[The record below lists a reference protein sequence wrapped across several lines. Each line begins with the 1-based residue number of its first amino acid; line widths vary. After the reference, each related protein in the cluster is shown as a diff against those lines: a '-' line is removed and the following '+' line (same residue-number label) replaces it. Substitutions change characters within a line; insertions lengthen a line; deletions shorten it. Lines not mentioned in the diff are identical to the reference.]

1 MPLGALGR
9 YPLLVLWLTCAVL
22 ETASMIMAPGSETV
36 AYHLIWIGLA
46 LAHDREV
53 WPWRITVTA
62 VIVTTTVTGA
72 VMVLRVWEGVLHWE
86 ETTEIPLM
94 TTLLLLVLWNSRRR
108 YEAIEALRGVHERDR
123 RRAALR
129 VRLSRLTSHEMR
141 TPATIAQGFT
151 DLLLARETDEQ
162 SRRDLEVIHGEL
174 QRLVLASD
182 RLVRMMRMPEQDGLD
197 EVVLSELIDE
207 TTSRWHVVAE
217 RRWLVEADPVVLT
230 CSPDRVRA
238 CLDTLIENAV
248 RYTDDLDTVR
258 VIGRRLGDRLVI
270 GVADSGQGLAT
281 DTALAINTTPYD
293 ADPYEFD
300 ARHGS
305 DPLSKTGLGLHL
317 VREAAA
323 ARGGCLVAGRS
334 AEGGA
339 LLLMVVPA
347 LTRPAVQPGQART
360 LARSTTDALAAG

>member
-1 MPLGALGR
+1 MSRGVLGR

-22 ETASMIMAPGSETV
+22 ETVSMIMAPGSETV

-53 WPWRITVTA
+53 WPWRTTVVA
-62 VIVTTTVTGA
+62 VVATTSVTGA
-72 VMVLRVWEGVLHWE
+72 VMVFRVWEGVLQWE

-108 YEAIEALRGVHERDR
+108 HEANEALRSLHERDR

-162 SRRDLEVIHGEL
+162 SRHDLEVIHGEL

-182 RLVRMMRMPEQDGLD
+182 RLVRMMRMPEQDAQH
-197 EVVLSELIDE
+197 EVVLSELLDE

-217 RRWLVEADPVVLT
+217 RRWQVEADPVSVT

-248 RYTDDLDTVR
+248 RYTDEGDVIR
-258 VIGRRLGDRLVI
+258 VIGRQAGGLLLI
-270 GVADSGQGLAT
+270 GVADSGRGLAA
-281 DTALAINTTPYD
+281 DTAQAINLTPHD

-305 DPLSKTGLGLHL
+305 DPLSRTGLGLHL

-323 ARGGCLVAGRS
+323 ARGGRVVAGRS
-334 AEGGA
+334 ADGGA

-347 LTRPAVQPGQART
+347 VLAPVAAPART
-360 LARSTTDALAAG
+360 AAGALSAT

>member
-1 MPLGALGR
+1 MRGVADALGR
-9 YPLLVLWLTCAVL
+9 YPLLVLWLACAVL
-22 ETASMIMAPGSETV
+22 ETASMVLAPGSETV

-53 WPWRITVTA
+53 WPWRVTVIA
-62 VIVTTTVTGA
+62 VVATTTVTGF
-72 VMVLRVWEGVLHWE
+72 VMVMRVGEGVLQWE

-94 TTLLLLVLWNSRRR
+94 TSLLLLVLWNSRRR
-108 YEAIEALRGVHERDR
+108 YEANEALKALHERDR

-151 DLLLARETDEQ
+151 DLLLSRETDEQ
-162 SRRDLEVIHGEL
+162 SRQDLEVIHSEL

-197 EVVLSELIDE
+197 KVALSELLDD

-217 RRWLVEADPVVLT
+217 RTWVVEADPVVIE
-230 CSPDRVRA
+230 CSPGRVRA

-248 RYTDDLDTVR
+248 RYTSDHDTVR
-258 VIGRRLGDRLVI
+258 VIGRREGDRLMI
-270 GVADSGQGLAT
+270 GVADSGRGLDPTMAS
-281 DTALAINTTPYD
+281 AINLTPAD

-300 ARHGS
+300 ARAET
-305 DPLSKTGLGLHL
+305 DPLSQTGLGLHL
-317 VREAAA
+317 VREAAG
-323 ARGGCLVAGRS
+323 ARGGRLVAGRS

-347 LTRPAVQPGQART
+347 LTART
-360 LARSTTDALAAG
+360 TSVPTPATLASPLVSTR

>member
-1 MPLGALGR
+1 
-9 YPLLVLWLTCAVL
+9 
-22 ETASMIMAPGSETV
+22 MIMAPGSETV

-53 WPWRITVTA
+53 WPWRLTVIA
-62 VIVTTTVTGA
+62 VVATTTVTGA
-72 VMVLRVWEGVLHWE
+72 VMVFRVWQGVLQWE

-108 YEAIEALRGVHERDR
+108 HEAIQALRQVHERDH
-123 RRAALR
+123 RRATLR

-162 SRRDLEVIHGEL
+162 SRHDLEVIHSEL

-182 RLVRMMRMPEQDGLD
+182 RLVRMMRMPEQDTQH
-197 EVVLSELIDE
+197 EVVLSELLDE

-217 RRWLVEADPVVLT
+217 RRWLVEADPVAIT

-238 CLDTLIENAV
+238 CLDTMIENAV
-248 RYTDDLDTVR
+248 RYTDEGDVVR
-258 VIGRRLGDRLVI
+258 VVGRRSGDLLLI
-270 GVADSGQGLAT
+270 GVADSGRGLAA
-281 DTALAINTTPYD
+281 DTAQAINLTPND

-300 ARHGS
+300 ASHGS
-305 DPLSKTGLGLHL
+305 DPLSRTGLGLHL

-323 ARGGCLVAGRS
+323 ARGGRVVAGRS
-334 AEGGA
+334 ADGGA

-347 LTRPAVQPGQART
+347 VVVPAAASPR
-360 LARSTTDALAAG
+360 LAAGALSAS